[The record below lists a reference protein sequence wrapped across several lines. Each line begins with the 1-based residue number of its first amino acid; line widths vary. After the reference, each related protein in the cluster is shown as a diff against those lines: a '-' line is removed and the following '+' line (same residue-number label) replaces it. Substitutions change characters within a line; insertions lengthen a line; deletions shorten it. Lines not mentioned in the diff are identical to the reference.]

1 MDILLQN
8 LPYLAKGAVQTVWMA
23 AVTIL
28 CGTLVGFGLG
38 FLAVSRFKLLRV
50 LIDGYIFLTRGIPVL
65 IVMFI

>member
-28 CGTLVGFGLG
+28 GGTLIGLGLG
-38 FLAVSRFKLLRV
+38 FLAV
-50 LIDGYIFLTRGIPVL
+50 
-65 IVMFI
+65 